1 MTLKEFKEKFGNLP
15 DNTQI
20 FGVNAN
26 GDLVLLSIFYD
37 EAGKQI
43 LISLD

>member
-26 GDLVLLSIFYD
+26 GDSRSSVHFLR
-37 EAGKQI
+37 
-43 LISLD
+43 